1 MEVGIEPA
9 PLYTHHVKLYST
21 VVKLSS
27 MCNTLSQISCHT
39 LVKTELKIIETLL
52 STIKTHLQII
62 VQTLHS
68 TISSENNS
76 STGTVNHSHS
86 STEISQQIL
95 GIHLQL
101 WNQLSK
107 PLHSNKVRA
116 QIFDCL
122 ILINKTNNILTNA
135 QQTCQLQHTSTNH
148 SILLIPLFA
157 SKWSPTQKH
166 FLIHTK
172 SL

>member
-1 MEVGIEPA
+1 MEAGIEPA
-9 PLYTHHVKLYST
+9 PLYTHHAKLYST

-39 LVKTELKIIETLL
+39 HVKTELKIIETLL
-52 STIKTHLQII
+52 FTIKTHLQIV

-68 TISSENNS
+68 TTSSENRS

-101 WNQLSK
+101 WKQLSK
-107 PLHSNKVRA
+107 PLHSNTV
-116 QIFDCL
+116 
-122 ILINKTNNILTNA
+122 
-135 QQTCQLQHTSTNH
+135 
-148 SILLIPLFA
+148 
-157 SKWSPTQKH
+157 
-166 FLIHTK
+166 
-172 SL
+172 